1 MNLRSRHCACSPFLS
16 PIWHLLSLLKERL
29 LIYSRFYCCAFPRGV
44 KNEGTIPDILIW
56 HSHLLNP
63 SSITEKTTIPV
74 GYPFEGK
81 NIMRLRKY
89 LIWSCHRIITS
100 LCFIHSFIHL
110 FISIYRICMQKRL
123 FLHGSLL
130 KQLYK
135 LKNLARLF
143 CWKISLIVGL
153 VDNKNWFS

>member
-1 MNLRSRHCACSPFLS
+1 MNLRSRHCACSPFSS

-29 LIYSRFYCCAFPRGV
+29 ISHSFQILLWCISSGC

-63 SSITEKTTIPV
+63 SSITGKTTIPV
-74 GYPFEGK
+74 GYPFESK
-81 NIMRLRKY
+81 NKVRLRKY

-110 FISIYRICMQKRL
+110 FISIKFVCRKDHFYMD
-123 FLHGSLL
+123 
-130 KQLYK
+130 LY
-135 LKNLARLF
+135 
-143 CWKISLIVGL
+143 
-153 VDNKNWFS
+153 